1 MAFDPGGSF
10 VEYKIRVDTSEAVAN
25 ISELNRLF
33 TTYVSLARRM
43 GLPENIMDAIA
54 KIQQLRIT
62 VQMAYRSIMLLETA
76 TGPIGWAIGLGGL
89 AITGFMVADA
99 TYEVSNR

>member
-1 MAFDPGGSF
+1 MS
-10 VEYKIRVDTSEAVAN
+10 TSEAVTN
-25 ISELNRLF
+25 ISELNRLL

-62 VQMAYRSIMLLETA
+62 VQTAYRSIILLETA
-76 TGPIGWAIGLGGL
+76 TGPIGWLIGLGGL
-89 AITGFMVADA
+89 AITGFMLADA

>member
-1 MAFDPGGSF
+1 MSYDEGVRFNL
-10 VEYKIRVDTSEAVAN
+10 EVDVHNAARD
-25 ISELNRLF
+25 IADLNRLL

-89 AITGFMVADA
+89 AITGFMLADA